1 MENRLEDTSQQRE
14 LKSKKDM
21 ILSLFNSGVT
31 EIETIAAVSGA
42 RPSYVGAVLH
52 REGLVDNY
60 FDLYTSTGYPMN
72 VYSKHF
78 RGKLGFKDVETADRG
93 VKNLENGYQYFSRIL
108 DRAGQHHTLE
118 LGLTMLDRAR
128 WTGKMQEAEIYRR
141 WLVGKLSVPLV
152 EAPKPAVLTPASA
165 AVKPGEELADGEL
178 KKAA

>member
-1 MENRLEDTSQQRE
+1 MEKRTENITQSSE

-52 REGLVDNY
+52 KEGLVDNY

-78 RGKLGFKDVETADRG
+78 RGKLGFKDVESAERG
-93 VKNLENGYQYFSRIL
+93 VRNLENGYQYFARIL

-128 WTGKMQEAEIYRR
+128 WTGKLEEAEIYRR

-152 EAPKPAVLTPASA
+152 EAPKPAALSVVDATPAA
-165 AVKPGEELADGEL
+165 ANSTEDEDL
-178 KKAA
+178 KIAA

>member
-1 MENRLEDTSQQRE
+1 MEKVLENSLHE

-42 RPSYVGAVLH
+42 KPSYVGSVLH
-52 REGLVDNY
+52 KEGLADNY

-78 RGKLGFKDVETADRG
+78 KGKLGFRDVETAERG
-93 VKNLENGYQYFSRIL
+93 VRTLESGYQYFSRVQ

-128 WTGKMQEAEIYRR
+128 WTGKMEEAEVYRR

-152 EAPKPAVLTPASA
+152 EAPKPAVLTQVDA
-165 AVKPGEELADGEL
+165 AREVVDETMVEEEW